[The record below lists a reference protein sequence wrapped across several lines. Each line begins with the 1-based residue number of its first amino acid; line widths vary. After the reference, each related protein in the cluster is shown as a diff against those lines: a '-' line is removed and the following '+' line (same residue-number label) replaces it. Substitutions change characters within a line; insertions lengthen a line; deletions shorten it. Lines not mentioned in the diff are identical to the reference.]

1 MLSAE
6 LSDSVFQAEWLAK
19 TRQGNGPYDYSSL
32 MHFRSESI
40 ETIPPGMFIV
50 GGSLSA
56 GDVDG
61 VARLYGRPPTTT
73 VITTNPPWLEVVV
86 DGVRVKSPARFNW
99 EEGSVHT
106 IEAPAWQTATPF
118 MGWFRYLFGRWS
130 DSRNRKRTFTASS
143 GTTWREANY
152 VLQNRRFGPGKALG
166 DGFYTMRE
174 GRLASTVFL
183 DDFEGFGATP
193 RSILLVLPADSGAAK
208 DVFRLTHEEARPTRF
223 VISSSEPWLAAEPA
237 EVSLSPGAGTEI
249 EVTAVREGVQPD
261 TLWGELTIS
270 STGSSRADPAVIR
283 ITSIVLPEPV
293 SVPLGTSGE
302 SFDVV
307 VSSTEGLL
315 HPEGR
320 PLAADGRVTAGNGST
335 YSLAMEADDV
345 VATFVPEMQSVQL
358 PGGENVLLT
367 SLEDGG
373 WRLGDHPVRNGH
385 VIVRGG
391 KQYVLELFFGRW
403 RLARYLMR
411 SVAGSTAV
419 TDGIPAAS
427 ASINDPYG
435 VAVDSLGNLY
445 VADSGNERIR
455 KVDLSGIITTLAGT
469 GDWGYSGD
477 GGAATEAQLSLPLG
491 VGVDS
496 LGNVYIADNR
506 NARVRKVDLS
516 GIITT
521 LVGTGERGR
530 SGDGGPAT
538 EAQLVHPTD
547 VATDA
552 AGNVYIPDGSRVRK
566 VDPSGIITTLAG
578 TVERGFSGDGGP
590 ANQAQ
595 LSRATD
601 VALDSAGN
609 IFIAD
614 SHNHRVRKVDPAGII
629 ATVAGTGERGFS
641 GDGGPATEA
650 RLSYPGALAVDSSG
664 NVLVED
670 GFRVRRID
678 PSGIITTLAGP
689 GEEGVLG
696 DGGPATEAR
705 LSFVSG
711 LAADASGNVYVASR
725 LHRRIRKIDASG
737 TITTLVGTGFW
748 KDAEVPGPSLAASH
762 VFLGPLGAAVDT
774 SGNLFFIDDYR
785 IWKLSPSG
793 FVSLVAGTGARGDAG
808 DGGPAT
814 EAEFRF
820 PGELDIDASGN
831 IYVSDSP
838 SHRVRKI
845 DASGTITT
853 LVGTGEAGIS
863 GDGGPAAEAH
873 LWLPTSVAV
882 DGSGNVYVTEYNRVR
897 KINPSGIITTLA
909 GSGGRGYSED
919 GHPATAISLTFPNAM
934 AVDGTGCVYVVDNKR
949 VRKIDPSSI
958 ITTVFPISNFISA
971 MAADQSGNLYIGV
984 ANWIVRIDAAD
995 GQAETIAGTGKPG
1008 FGGDGGP
1015 ATGAP
1020 LSADGIAVASDGSI
1034 WFTDRGSRRIRVL
1047 RRTSYGN

>member
-1 MLSAE
+1 M
-6 LSDSVFQAEWLAK
+6 V
-19 TRQGNGPYDYSSL
+19 
-32 MHFRSESI
+32 
-40 ETIPPGMFIV
+40 
-50 GGSLSA
+50 
-56 GDVDG
+56 
-61 VARLYGRPPTTT
+61 
-73 VITTNPPWLEVVV
+73 
-86 DGVRVKSPARFNW
+86 
-99 EEGSVHT
+99 
-106 IEAPAWQTATPF
+106 
-118 MGWFRYLFGRWS
+118 
-130 DSRNRKRTFTASS
+130 
-143 GTTWREANY
+143 
-152 VLQNRRFGPGKALG
+152 
-166 DGFYTMRE
+166 
-174 GRLASTVFL
+174 
-183 DDFEGFGATP
+183 
-193 RSILLVLPADSGAAK
+193 
-208 DVFRLTHEEARPTRF
+208 
-223 VISSSEPWLAAEPA
+223 
-237 EVSLSPGAGTEI
+237 
-249 EVTAVREGVQPD
+249 
-261 TLWGELTIS
+261 
-270 STGSSRADPAVIR
+270 
-283 ITSIVLPEPV
+283 
-293 SVPLGTSGE
+293 
-302 SFDVV
+302 
-307 VSSTEGLL
+307 
-315 HPEGR
+315 
-320 PLAADGRVTAGNGST
+320 
-335 YSLAMEADDV
+335 
-345 VATFVPEMQSVQL
+345 
-358 PGGENVLLT
+358 NVLLR

-445 VADSGNERIR
+445 IADSGNERIR
-455 KVDLSGIITTLAGT
+455 KVDLSGIITTLA
-469 GDWGYSGD
+469 
-477 GGAATEAQLSLPLG
+477 
-491 VGVDS
+491 
-496 LGNVYIADNR
+496 
-506 NARVRKVDLS
+506 
-516 GIITT
+516 
-521 LVGTGERGR
+521 GTGERGR

-650 RLSYPGALAVDSSG
+650 QLSYPGALAVDSSG

-696 DGGPATEAR
+696 DGGPATEER

-725 LHRRIRKIDASG
+725 LHRRI
-737 TITTLVGTGFW
+737 
-748 KDAEVPGPSLAASH
+748 
-762 VFLGPLGAAVDT
+762 
-774 SGNLFFIDDYR
+774 
-785 IWKLSPSG
+785 
-793 FVSLVAGTGARGDAG
+793 
-808 DGGPAT
+808 
-814 EAEFRF
+814 
-820 PGELDIDASGN
+820 
-831 IYVSDSP
+831 
-838 SHRVRKI
+838 RKI

-897 KINPSGIITTLA
+897 KINPSGIITPLA

-949 VRKIDPSSI
+949 VRKIDPSGI

-971 MAADQSGNLYIGV
+971 MAAD
-984 ANWIVRIDAAD
+984 
-995 GQAETIAGTGKPG
+995 
-1008 FGGDGGP
+1008 
-1015 ATGAP
+1015 
-1020 LSADGIAVASDGSI
+1020 
-1034 WFTDRGSRRIRVL
+1034 
-1047 RRTSYGN
+1047 